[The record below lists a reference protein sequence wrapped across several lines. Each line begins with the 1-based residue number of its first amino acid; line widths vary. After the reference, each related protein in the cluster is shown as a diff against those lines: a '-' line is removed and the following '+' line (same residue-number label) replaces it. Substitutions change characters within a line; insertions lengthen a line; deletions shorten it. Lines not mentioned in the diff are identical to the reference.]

1 MAGGANRLTPGAN
14 LMPEA
19 TMPTSPGT
27 PTTATTYLR
36 PLLRLLDER
45 GHDGAAVFARHGVD
59 AALMSQAD
67 ARVPVSVTRE
77 LMAEAERLTGET
89 ALGLALVRHTGYTT
103 FGGLGLALAAGGSIR
118 TVLERIARY
127 HALISDSVALHVE
140 EEGETLSVRIEERS
154 NPPPHPQSILFL
166 AAAVVGLGRLRLGG
180 HAAPSLIVLK
190 GVDEACLAD
199 ARRFF
204 RCDVRA
210 GAGYRVEMAARAA
223 NLVLDGSDPE
233 MAAML
238 EQTLKSRLAASGADD
253 RLSVQLALWIEE
265 RLPDGEPALAL
276 AAKAFALSE
285 RSLQRRLGEEGLSWS
300 RLVDNTR
307 RALAERHLH
316 TPGMSLTQ
324 LAFLL
329 GFSDVSSF
337 SRAFRKWFGM
347 PASRMRER

>member
-1 MAGGANRLTPGAN
+1 
-14 LMPEA
+14 MPDA
-19 TMPTSPGT
+19 KT

-36 PLLRLLDER
+36 PLLRLLQQR
-45 GHDGAAVFARHGVD
+45 GIDGAALFARHGID
-59 AALMSQAD
+59 AALMTQPD

-77 LMAEAERLTGET
+77 LMAEAQQLTGET
-89 ALGLALVRHTGYTT
+89 ALGLALVRHTEYTT
-103 FGGLGLALAAGGSIR
+103 FGGLGLTLAAGGSIR
-118 TVLERIARY
+118 SVLERIGRY
-127 HALISDSVALHVE
+127 HALISDAVSLHIN
-140 EEGETLSVRIEERS
+140 EEGDTLLLRIEERS
-154 NPPPHPQSILFL
+154 TPPPHPQSILFL
-166 AAAVVGLGRLRLGG
+166 IATVVGLGRLRLGG
-180 HAAPSLIVLK
+180 NGTPRSIQLK

-204 RCDVRA
+204 RCHVQA
-210 GAGYRVEMAARAA
+210 GDSYRIEMAAQAG

-238 EQTLKSRLAASGADD
+238 EQTLKARLHSDTGPEK
-253 RLSVQLALWIEE
+253 LSVRLALWVEE
-265 RLPDGEPALAL
+265 KLPDGEPALAT
-276 AAKAFALSE
+276 AAKAFAMSE
-285 RSLQRRLGEEGLSWS
+285 RSLQRRLGEEGIGWA

-337 SRAFRKWFGM
+337 SRAFRKWFGV
-347 PASRMRER
+347 PASQLRGR